1 MGAIVRAFDV
11 RPEVAE
17 QVESMGAE
25 FVHVDFEAEK
35 SADGYAKEMTAEQE
49 AATAS
54 MYDEEA
60 QRRRH
65 CHHDRPDPRASGAEA
80 AQRGDRRRDER
91 RIGDRRHGAA
101 NGGNV
106 AGTVAD
112 EKVVTDNGVTILGY
126 TDPPADS
133 PRRRRSCTAPTSSTC
148 SSCSRPRR
156 TAS

>member
-1 MGAIVRAFDV
+1 MSG
-11 RPEVAE
+11 PEVAE

-60 QRRRH
+60 CRRH

-91 RIGDRRHGAA
+91 GSVIVDMAAGPTAAMPRAPSPTRRSSPT
-101 NGGNV
+101 
-106 AGTVAD
+106 TVSRSSA
-112 EKVVTDNGVTILGY
+112 TPTS
-126 TDPPADS
+126 PADS
-133 PRRRRSCTAPTSSTC
+133 PRRRRSLW
-148 SSCSRPRR
+148 
-156 TAS
+156 